1 MKQTIMS
8 IHNNYIKWVRSL
20 RTKKGRIQ
28 EGKFIIEGIKL
39 LEEAMNSCIP
49 IHSVLVDKSFLK
61 NGDLLQQLERNNI
74 PIFVV
79 SSQVMKSVTDT
90 QTPQGI
96 AAVLPVLNRYPDC
109 GENTVG
115 LNDFI
120 IGIDRIQDPGNLG
133 TIIRTADA
141 AGATGLLLSE
151 GTVDVYNSKVIRS
164 TMGSIFHVP
173 FRDNCDLAQEV
184 TILKSRG
191 YTVIAS
197 HLKGESRISL
207 SHWSE
212 SPIVLII
219 GNEASGVCE
228 KVADMA
234 DFLYRLPMC
243 GRAESLNASVA
254 AGIMIYDIVRSKRSY
269 IGI

>member
-1 MKQTIMS
+1 LQQIITS
-8 IHNNYIKWVRSL
+8 TQNHYIKWVRSL
-20 RTKKGRIQ
+20 RTKKGRNQ

-49 IHSVLVDKSFLK
+49 IHSVLIDKSFLK
-61 NGDLLQQLERNNI
+61 NGDLLQQLERDNI
-74 PIFVV
+74 PIYLV
-79 SSQVMKSVTDT
+79 SSQIMKSVADT

-96 AAVLPVLNRYPDC
+96 AAVLPILNRYPHD
-109 GENTVG
+109 GENNDR

-151 GTVDVYNSKVIRS
+151 GTVDIYNSKVIRS

-184 TILKSRG
+184 ASLKSRG

-212 SPIVLII
+212 SPVVLII
-219 GNEASGVCE
+219 GNEANGICE
-228 KVADMA
+228 RLADMA
-234 DFLYRLPMC
+234 DFLYRLPMW

-269 IGI
+269 IEN